1 MSMKQRK
8 SSYNQFLNL
17 SSKMNKLYFFITNRV
32 VTNKAKYVN
41 SNFNY
46 NNNCNT
52 NYYIYYFTI
61 SLSIVSVFVAFLYD
75 FCSKRM
81 LAFYSKHYKI

>member
-1 MSMKQRK
+1 MKQRK

-61 SLSIVSVFVAFLYD
+61 SLSLVSALLLFSMIFVTNAV
-75 FCSKRM
+75 CIRSKR
-81 LAFYSKHYKI
+81 YKI